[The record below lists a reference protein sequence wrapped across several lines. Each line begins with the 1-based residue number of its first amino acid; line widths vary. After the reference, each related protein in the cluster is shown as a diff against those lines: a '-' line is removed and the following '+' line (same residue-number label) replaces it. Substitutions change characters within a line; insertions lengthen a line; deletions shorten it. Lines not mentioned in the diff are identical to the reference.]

1 MPRRSG
7 KWKKLPPDL
16 PEAHR
21 EFVLMLRKL
30 RECSPRTQ
38 AAIAR
43 SGYLVATSLSNHLN
57 GGRIPDEP
65 LVRAFYRVIQD
76 DVSAAGTMG
85 VRLPCSLEEL
95 LELRRLARV
104 QHCACVPHPRTAP
117 PGESKAEA
125 PASQVSGPALA
136 RPSPGA
142 TRRRLRRRNALTRT
156 AVFAASARQRVPVP
170 LHEGD
175 RPRTLAADTD
185 WSEMRTLT
193 GFLSEGRDRDAG
205 LLLWRAGRTLSAPE
219 LVEAIG
225 SCRAAGLD
233 EAAESVLTSASER
246 ADKQAVLNIVAAL
259 RHAGREQDVEYLLT
273 AATRAQ

>member
-1 MPRRSG
+1 
-7 KWKKLPPDL
+7 
-16 PEAHR
+16 
-21 EFVLMLRKL
+21 MLRKL

-38 AAIAR
+38 AAIAA
-43 SGYLVATSLSNHLN
+43 SGFFVATSLSNHLN
-57 GGRIPDEP
+57 GGRVPDEP
-65 LVRAFYRVIQD
+65 LVKAFYDVIQD
-76 DVSAAGTMG
+76 DVSATGTRG
-85 VRLPCSLEEL
+85 LPLPCSLEEL

-104 QHCACVPHPRTAP
+104 QHCACVPHPRTAA
-117 PGESKAEA
+117 PGESKAET
-125 PASQVSGPALA
+125 PASPVCEPAPG
-136 RPSPGA
+136 RPSPG
-142 TRRRLRRRNALTRT
+142 TVRRRLRRSNALSRT

-170 LHEGD
+170 LPERD
-175 RPRTLAADTD
+175 RPRALAADTD

-193 GFLSEGRDRDAG
+193 GFLSDGRHRDAG

-219 LVEAIG
+219 VVEAIG

-273 AATRAQ
+273 AATRDQ